1 MNTKTKISFDDTSI
15 AFAHKS
21 NQDLKKRYR
30 LFALM
35 NQNWL
40 VKIGTFFI
48 KFALRIKLP
57 VKGLLRHNMYDH
69 FCGGE
74 SIQECD
80 ITIQELASHNIGTI
94 LDYAVEG
101 EKSEKGFE
109 ITADEIIRTAEKA
122 KEHPDIPFCCF
133 KPTGVASIDLLEK
146 AHNHQNLNNE
156 EKEHFEEIN
165 TRWDRICRAAYENGV
180 KIFIDSEDSF
190 IQDPIDEISYQLME
204 VYNKEKPVVW
214 NTYQMYRV
222 GMNENL
228 KLAYNRAREK
238 GYYLGAKL
246 VRGAYM
252 EKERERAAEHGY
264 EDPIQPNKEATDKAY
279 DAALKFC
286 IDNKDIM
293 SVCNGSHNENSNA
306 YLTEL
311 MDKAGMNEND
321 ERVWYA
327 QLYGMSDHISYP
339 LAKSGYNVVKYVPY
353 GPVGAVIPYL
363 MRRAEENTSLKGQS
377 SREYTLYK
385 SEIKRRKSGI

>member
-1 MNTKTKISFDDTSI
+1 MNNKNRILFDDTAI

-21 NQDLKKRYR
+21 NQNLNKRYR

-48 KFALRIKLP
+48 KLALQLKLP
-57 VKGLLRHNMYDH
+57 VKGLLRHNMFDH

-80 ITIQELASHNIGTI
+80 ITIRELATHNIKTI

-101 EKSEKGFE
+101 EKSERGFE
-109 ITADEIIRTAEKA
+109 HTANEIIRTAKKA
-122 KEHPDIPFCCF
+122 KGNPDIPFCCF

-146 AHNHQNLNNE
+146 VHTQQELSGE
-156 EKEHFEEIN
+156 ENARFEAIK
-165 TRWDRICRAAYENGV
+165 TRWERICVAAYENEV

-190 IQDPIDEISYQLME
+190 IQDPIDDISYQLME
-204 VYNKEKPVVW
+204 KFNKDTPIVW

-222 GMNENL
+222 GMLDNL
-228 KLAYNRAREK
+228 KAACERAREK
-238 GYYLGAKL
+238 GYFLGVKL

-252 EKERERAAEHGY
+252 EKERERALERGY
-264 EDPIQPNKEATDKAY
+264 NDPIQPDKNATDTAY
-279 DAALKFC
+279 DAALKLC

-311 MDKAGMNEND
+311 MEEAGMSEND
-321 ERVWYA
+321 DRAWFA
-327 QLYGMSDHISYP
+327 QLYGMSDHISYT
-339 LAKSGYNVVKYVPY
+339 LTKKGFNVVKYVPY
-353 GPVGAVIPYL
+353 GPVVAVVPYL
-363 MRRAEENTSLKGQS
+363 LRRAAENTSLKGQS
-377 SREYTLYK
+377 SREYTLYRH
-385 SEIKRRKSGI
+385 EIRRRKSA

>member
-1 MNTKTKISFDDTSI
+1 MKTKTRISFDDTAI

-21 NQDLKKRYR
+21 NQGLKKRYR

-48 KFALRIKLP
+48 NFALQLKLP
-57 VKGLLRHNMYDH
+57 VKGLLRNNMYDH

-80 ITIQELASHNIGTI
+80 ITIRELADHSIGTI
-94 LDYAVEG
+94 LDFAVEG

-122 KEHPDIPFCCF
+122 RGNPDIPFCCF
-133 KPTGVASIDLLEK
+133 KPTGVAPIDLLEK
-146 AHNHQNLNNE
+146 VHTHQDLSEE
-156 EKEHFEEIN
+156 EKSRFEAIKR
-165 TRWDRICRAAYENGV
+165 RWERICTAAYENGV
-180 KIFIDSEDSF
+180 NIFIDSEDSY

-204 VYNKEKPVVW
+204 KFNREKPVVW
-214 NTYQMYRV
+214 NTYQLYRV
-222 GMNENL
+222 GMLENI
-228 KLAYNRAREK
+228 KIACDRARET
-238 GYYLGAKL
+238 GYYLGVKL

-252 EKERERAAEHGY
+252 EIERERAQERGY
-264 EDPIQPNKEATDKAY
+264 TDPIQPDKDATDNAY
-279 DAALKFC
+279 DAALNFC
-286 IDNKDIM
+286 IDNNDIM
-293 SVCNGSHNENSNA
+293 AVCNGSHNEKSNA

-311 MDKAGMNEND
+311 MDEAGMSEND
-321 ERVWYA
+321 ERTWFA

-339 LAKSGYNVVKYVPY
+339 LARGGYNVVKYVPY
-353 GPVGAVIPYL
+353 GPLEAVVPYL
-363 MRRAEENTSLKGQS
+363 MRRAAENTSLKGQS

-385 SEIKRRKSGI
+385 REIKRRKQS